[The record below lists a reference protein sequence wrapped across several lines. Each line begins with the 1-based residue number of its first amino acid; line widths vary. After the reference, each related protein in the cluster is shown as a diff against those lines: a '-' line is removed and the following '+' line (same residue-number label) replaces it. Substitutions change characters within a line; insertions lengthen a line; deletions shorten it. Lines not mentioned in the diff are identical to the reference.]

1 MNETGIET
9 GARTLPD
16 NPDSSVGFLISDV
29 SRLMRRV
36 YDRRVEP
43 LGLTR
48 AQWRVLVHLYRREGV
63 SQTELA
69 AILEIEKPTLG
80 RLVDKLEEK
89 GWVERRID
97 ERDQRARRLVITDAV
112 RPMIERMKVF
122 AESVNEDSM
131 AGLEAEQESQFI
143 EILLAVKLN
152 LNRLLANHTAPS
164 VSPSVS
170 PAGGEG

>member
-1 MNETGIET
+1 MLRI
-9 GARTLPD
+9 RRD
-16 NPDSSVGFLISDV
+16 DPDSSIGFLISDV

-48 AQWRVLVHLYRREGV
+48 SQWRVLVHLYRREGV

-80 RLVDKLEEK
+80 RLVDRLEEK

-97 ERDQRARRLVITDAV
+97 ERDQRARRLVISDDTRPLMEQMETLAEAVHDDAL
-112 RPMIERMKVF
+112 
-122 AESVNEDSM
+122 
-131 AGLEAEQESQFI
+131 AGLEQDDAHRLSEA
-143 EILLAVKLN
+143 LLTVKAN
-152 LNRLLANHTAPS
+152 LLRLLTDGADDDKSSNGTG
-164 VSPSVS
+164 V
-170 PAGGEG
+170 

>member
-1 MNETGIET
+1 M
-9 GARTLPD
+9 ARTLPD

-48 AQWRVLVHLYRREGV
+48 AQWRVLVHLYRREGI

-69 AILEIEKPTLG
+69 AVLEIEKPTLG
-80 RLVDKLEEK
+80 RLVDRLEEK
-89 GWVERRID
+89 GWVERRVD
-97 ERDQRARRLVITDAV
+97 ERDQRARRLMVTDAV
-112 RPMIERMKVF
+112 RPMIERMKVY

-131 AGLEAEQESQFI
+131 AGLEAEQERHLI
-143 EILLAVKLN
+143 EILLAVKTN
-152 LNRLLANHTAPS
+152 LNRLLVNSEDAP
-164 VSPSVS
+164 VNIPD
-170 PAGGEG
+170 GED

>member
-1 MNETGIET
+1 M
-9 GARTLPD
+9 ARTLPD
-16 NPDSSVGFLISDV
+16 DPDSSIGFLVSDV

-48 AQWRVLVHLYRREGV
+48 AQWRVLVYLFRREGV

-69 AILEIEKPTLG
+69 ANLEIEKPTLG
-80 RLVDKLEEK
+80 KLVEKLEEK
-89 GWVERRID
+89 GWVERRVD

-112 RPMIERMKVF
+112 RPMIERMKVL

-131 AGLEAEQESQFI
+131 AGLGAEQERQFI
-143 EILLAVKLN
+143 ETLLAVKSN
-152 LNRLLANHTAPS
+152 LNDLLAN
-164 VSPSVS
+164 
-170 PAGGEG
+170 GEGPPGSILAGED

>member
-1 MNETGIET
+1 M
-9 GARTLPD
+9 ARTLPD

-48 AQWRVLVHLYRREGV
+48 AQWRVLVHLYRREGI

-69 AILEIEKPTLG
+69 AVLEIEKPTLG
-80 RLVDKLEEK
+80 RLVDRLEEK
-89 GWVERRID
+89 GWVEHRVD
-97 ERDQRARRLVITDAV
+97 ERDQRARRLMVTDAV
-112 RPMIERMKVF
+112 RPMIERMKVY

-131 AGLEAEQESQFI
+131 AGLEAEQERHLI
-143 EILLAVKLN
+143 EILLAVKTN
-152 LNRLLANHTAPS
+152 LNRLLVNGEDAP
-164 VSPSVS
+164 VNIPD
-170 PAGGEG
+170 GED

>member
-1 MNETGIET
+1 MLNKKNGWDM
-9 GARTLPD
+9 ARTLPD

-48 AQWRVLVHLYRREGV
+48 AQWRVLVHLYRREGI

-69 AILEIEKPTLG
+69 AVLEIEKPTLG
-80 RLVDKLEEK
+80 RLVDRLEEK
-89 GWVERRID
+89 GWVERRVD
-97 ERDQRARRLVITDAV
+97 ERDQRARRLMVTDAV
-112 RPMIERMKVF
+112 RPMIERMKVY

-131 AGLEAEQESQFI
+131 AGLEAEQERHLI
-143 EILLAVKLN
+143 EILLAVKTN
-152 LNRLLANHTAPS
+152 LNRLLVNGEDAPMNI
-164 VSPSVS
+164 PD
-170 PAGGEG
+170 GED

>member
-1 MNETGIET
+1 MPRI
-9 GARTLPD
+9 RRD
-16 NPDSSVGFLISDV
+16 DPDSSLGFLISDV

-48 AQWRVLVHLYRREGV
+48 SQWRVLVHLHRREGV

-80 RLVDKLEEK
+80 RLVERLEAK

-97 ERDQRARRLVITDAV
+97 ERDQRARRLLITDAV
-112 RPMIERMKVF
+112 RPLIDEMETI
-122 AESVNEDSM
+122 AEAVHDDALE
-131 AGLEAEQESQFI
+131 GLNGDEATQLSRA
-143 EILLAVKLN
+143 LLIVKAN
-152 LNRLLANHTAPS
+152 LVRQIANGADDG
-164 VSPSVS
+164 V
-170 PAGGEG
+170 PADPDEG

>member
-1 MNETGIET
+1 M
-9 GARTLPD
+9 ARTLPD

-48 AQWRVLVHLYRREGV
+48 AQWRVLVHLYRREGI

-69 AILEIEKPTLG
+69 AVLEIEKPTLG
-80 RLVDKLEEK
+80 RLVDRLEEK
-89 GWVERRID
+89 GWVERRVD
-97 ERDQRARRLVITDAV
+97 ERDQRARRLMVTDAV

-131 AGLEAEQESQFI
+131 AGLGAEQERQLI
-143 EILLAVKLN
+143 EILLAVKTN
-152 LNRLLANHTAPS
+152 LNRLLVNGEDAP
-164 VSPSVS
+164 VNILD
-170 PAGGEG
+170 GED

>member
-1 MNETGIET
+1 M
-9 GARTLPD
+9 ARTLPD

-48 AQWRVLVHLYRREGV
+48 AQWRVLVHLYRREGI

-69 AILEIEKPTLG
+69 AVLEIEKPTLG
-80 RLVDKLEEK
+80 RLVDRLEEK
-89 GWVERRID
+89 GWVERRVD
-97 ERDQRARRLVITDAV
+97 ERDQRARRLMVTDAV
-112 RPMIERMKVF
+112 RPMIERMKVY

-131 AGLEAEQESQFI
+131 AGLEAEQERQFI
-143 EILLAVKLN
+143 EILLAVKTN
-152 LNRLLANHTAPS
+152 LNRLLVNGETAP
-164 VSPSVS
+164 VNIPD
-170 PAGGEG
+170 GED

>member
-1 MNETGIET
+1 MG
-9 GARTLPD
+9 RTLPD

-43 LGLTR
+43 LGVTR

-89 GWVERRID
+89 GWVERQVD

-112 RPMIERMKVF
+112 RPMIERLKVF
-122 AESVNEDSM
+122 AEAVNEDSM
-131 AGLEAEQESQFI
+131 AGLDAEQERQFV
-143 EILLAVKLN
+143 EILLAVKTN
-152 LNRLLANHTAPS
+152 LNGLLANGSNGMA
-164 VSPSVS
+164 VSDSNDE
-170 PAGGEG
+170 GEG

>member
-1 MNETGIET
+1 MGKI
-9 GARTLPD
+9 GAGTLPD
-16 NPDSSVGFLISDV
+16 DPNRSVGFLISDV

-48 AQWRVLVHLYRREGV
+48 SQWRVLVHLYRREGV

-122 AESVNEDSM
+122 AESVNVDSM
-131 AGLEAEQESQFI
+131 AGLDAEQEHRFI
-143 EILLAVKLN
+143 EILLAVKSN
-152 LNRLLANHTAPS
+152 LNRLLVNDAEASGPNS
-164 VSPSVS
+164 D
-170 PAGGEG
+170 GEG

>member
-1 MNETGIET
+1 M
-9 GARTLPD
+9 ARTLPD

-48 AQWRVLVHLYRREGV
+48 AQWRVLVHLYRREGI

-69 AILEIEKPTLG
+69 AVLEIEKPTLG
-80 RLVDKLEEK
+80 RLVDRLEEK
-89 GWVERRID
+89 GWVERRVD
-97 ERDQRARRLVITDAV
+97 ERAQRARRLMVTDAV
-112 RPMIERMKVF
+112 RPMIERMKVY

-131 AGLEAEQESQFI
+131 AGLEAEQERQFI
-143 EILLAVKLN
+143 EILLAVKTN
-152 LNRLLANHTAPS
+152 LNRLLVNGEDAP
-164 VSPSVS
+164 VNIPD
-170 PAGGEG
+170 GED